1 MKIIKIINL
10 ALVII
15 LVVFIAASCGDNNG
29 DNSEEQSG
37 VGQIYLYGETHG
49 VEKIM
54 NRQLEIWRDY
64 YHNENMRN
72 LFVELPYYTA
82 EFLNIWMKVD
92 NDDTLNEIYND
103 IAGTAMHNPH
113 TLVFFKTIK
122 SDFPDTIF
130 HGTDVGHQ
138 YQTTGQRFLEYLE
151 NNDLTDS
158 EQYRLTQ
165 ETIEQGRQYY
175 NSGGLAYRVD
185 MMTKNF
191 IREFDK
197 INDKNIMGIYG
208 NAHTIFGFMEQAAQI
223 VGMSDRLRER
233 YGNAV
238 HIGYLFNINVGGKE
252 YDAIYFGEQ
261 DLTQFNLEFI
271 KREFWRLENAFED
284 FKDNSPAGDNL
295 PYGNYPMAI
304 ETGQI
309 FVIDYTRSD
318 GSVTRMY
325 YRSDGTI
332 WQGNPTT
339 VGFTVE

>member
-1 MKIIKIINL
+1 MKIMRS
-10 ALVII
+10 II
-15 LVVFIAASCGDNNG
+15 LVLSIMLVIFIAASCGDNNG
-29 DNSEEQSG
+29 GNSEERS

-64 YHNENMRN
+64 YNNENIRN

-82 EFLNIWMKVD
+82 EFLNIWMKSD
-92 NDDTLNEIYND
+92 NDDILNEIYSD
-103 IAGTAMHNPH
+103 IAGTAMHVPY
-113 TLVFFKTIK
+113 TLVFYQTIK
-122 SDFPDTIF
+122 REYPDTIF

-138 YQTTGQRFLEYLE
+138 HETTGQRFLEYLE
-151 NNDLTDS
+151 NNDLKDS
-158 EQYRLTQ
+158 ERYRLTQ
-165 ETIEQGRQYY
+165 ETIDQGRKYY
-175 NSGGLAYRVD
+175 SNSDLAYRVD

-197 INDKNIMGIYG
+197 INNKDIMGIYG
-208 NAHTIFGFMEQAAQI
+208 NAHVIFDFMEQAAQI
-223 VGMSDRLRER
+223 KGMSDRLRER

-238 HIGYLFNINVGGKE
+238 HIGYLFNINIGGKE

-284 FKDNSPAGDNL
+284 FKDNALAGDNL

-309 FVIDYTRSD
+309 FVIDYTESD